1 MHPAVAVG
9 LVFGGCC
16 SNVVFLELLARQF
29 PGCGN
34 IVTFS
39 QFLFIALEGFIFEA
53 NFGRKRPAIPIRN
66 YFIMVAMFFTVS
78 VVNNYALNLNI
89 AMPLHMIFRSGS
101 LIASMALGIIILKKR
116 YSVSKYSSI
125 ALVSLG
131 IFTCTFMSAKQV
143 VSLHLFTP
151 LFAGNKSHF
160 FGLRGNRKKLLFL
173 ASCGRQE
180 QASDSSSNQEDGPQA
195 FLWWLLGI
203 AALTFALL
211 MSARMGIFQETLY
224 KKFGKH
230 SKEALFYNHA
240 LPLPGFLLLAPNIY
254 QHAVLFSQSELFQ
267 VPVIGLTLPIMWF
280 YLLMNVITQA
290 CSETAA
296 TGHLNPSEK
305 ENLLPHY
312 QEKRTS
318 SCLTQPWKRHQD
330 SEEEAGTAQTESC
343 V

>member
-39 QFLFIALEGFIFEA
+39 QFLFIAVEGFIFET
-53 NFGRKRPAIPIRN
+53 NFGRKKPAIPIRY

-116 YSVSKYSSI
+116 YSVYKYTSI

-143 VSLHLFTP
+143 
-151 LFAGNKSHF
+151 
-160 FGLRGNRKKLLFL
+160 
-173 ASCGRQE
+173 
-180 QASDSSSNQEDGPQA
+180 ASDSSLNEDDGPQV

-211 MSARMGIFQETLY
+211 MSARMGIFQEMLY
-224 KKFGKH
+224 KQFGKH

-254 QHAVLFSQSELFQ
+254 HHAVLFSQTDTAPNLGSGCWR
-267 VPVIGLTLPIMWF
+267 IR
-280 YLLMNVITQA
+280 
-290 CSETAA
+290 AA
-296 TGHLNPSEK
+296 TWLLLSSSTKPAAGYPGCLHTLWWSVEHLGLRNSK
-305 ENLLPHY
+305 SSADL
-312 QEKRTS
+312 QEQLFLDLFCS
-318 SCLTQPWKRHQD
+318 PWK
-330 SEEEAGTAQTESC
+330 SSLSC
-343 V
+343 ASNF